1 MNKEEF
7 LIALRERLE
16 IFPQKEIE
24 EYINYYREMIED
36 HVEDGFSEEQVVET
50 LGSVEEVFA
59 VILQETAITKLLRE
73 KMKPKR
79 KLQPLEIWILCLGFP
94 VWLPLAIT
102 ALVLAITAFVLTW
115 TLYAVLWSLVISLFA
130 VELAFAVGALG
141 GAAISIPLLI
151 SYGNGFAAGVIFS
164 GALVCAG
171 LALILFRPCILSTK
185 GSAKLAKKIWLG
197 IKFLIVRKE
206 KRT

>member
-7 LIALRERLE
+7 LMALRERLE
-16 IFPQKEIE
+16 LFPRDEAE

-36 HVEDGFSEEQVVET
+36 HIDDGFPEEKVIET
-50 LGSVEEVFA
+50 LGSVDGVFA

-79 KLQPLEIWILCLGFP
+79 KLTPREIWILSLGFP
-94 VWLPLAIT
+94 IWLPLAIT
-102 ALVLAITAFVLTW
+102 ALVLAITAFVLIW

-130 VELAFAVGALG
+130 VELAFAAGALG
-141 GAAISIPLLI
+141 GAVISIPLLI
-151 SYGNGFAAGVIFS
+151 LYSNGFAAGVTFS

-171 LALILFRPCILSTK
+171 LALILFRPCILSAK
-185 GSAKLAKKIWLG
+185 GSAKLARKICLG